1 MDNFSLTDHRSFST
15 IERQMIWQKPASHR
29 TSSVELRIAAG

>member
-15 IERQMIWQKPASHR
+15 IERQMIWQSLQ
-29 TSSVELRIAAG
+29 VIEQVLWN